1 MKTKILFKEN
11 ILYEMNDLSSSDTL
25 KDIIDKEF
33 NNYIKLKIKPF
44 VNKDMIDFF
53 KGNEC
58 LFESYLASC
67 AWDLLTD
74 DEIFDKNKIVVLL
87 KKTQGKNINLFDY
100 IVNEFYAD
108 DSFLGFDFEDTF
120 RVLNKIIEKR

>member
-1 MKTKILFKEN
+1 MKENILFKEFEFKN
-11 ILYEMNDLSSSDTL
+11 QPLSRTL
-25 KDIIDKEF
+25 DDVVDKEF
-33 NNYIKLKIKPF
+33 DNYIRSKIKF
-44 VNKDMIDFF
+44 YLNKDAISLF
-53 KGNEC
+53 KDNNK
-58 LFESYLASC
+58 LFDTYLASYVR
-67 AWDLLTD
+67 DLLTD
-74 DEIFDKNKIVVLL
+74 NEIFDSNKIVVLL

>member
-1 MKTKILFKEN
+1 MKENILFKEFKFKN
-11 ILYEMNDLSSSDTL
+11 QPLSRTL
-25 KDIIDKEF
+25 EDVVDKEF
-33 NNYIKLKIKPF
+33 DNYIRSKVKLYL
-44 VNKDMIDFF
+44 NKDTISFLKDNN
-53 KGNEC
+53 K
-58 LFESYLASC
+58 LFDMYLASYVR
-67 AWDLLTD
+67 DLLTD
-74 DEIFDKNKIVVLL
+74 NEIFDSNKIVVLL